1 MPRLNVYIKKFCI
14 SINKRVI
21 DVLKIFEKNRTNLV
35 ITIDKNN
42 KFIGIITIS
51 DVRKAILN
59 GYSNNSFIKDIVNKN
74 PIILKDKIDENQISN
89 IITSEKFNHIRPPL
103 IPLLNKNNVPYRIV
117 NKNNLALKSLNKKEI
132 TLKPRILLLG
142 GAGYIGS
149 ILAKKLILMGY
160 TVTVFDKFIYMSK
173 NDLKKFINNK
183 NLELINGDSRNI
195 SEIFSVVKKN
205 DIVVHLAELVGDP
218 LCEKQPAKTYEINF
232 LASMA
237 ISNIC
242 KNLSISK
249 LIYVSSCSVYGTN
262 KKNELLTENSKILP
276 ISVYA
281 KLKALIEKTIIR
293 NMDEYCRPCIL
304 RLGTVFGS
312 SLRPRYDLVINL
324 FSGLVANNKTLT
336 IQGGDQWRPFIHVE
350 DVADSIIKIIKLNK
364 DKTNGQV
371 FNLASFNCK
380 ISDIGK
386 TIKKI
391 FPKVK
396 IKFNKVAKDKRDYR
410 VSSLKAQKAF
420 SFKPK
425 FSLEMG
431 IKELV
436 KFTKNN
442 KIKNLNLKKF
452 QNILNSDSF

>member
-1 MPRLNVYIKKFCI
+1 MSVLNVYIKKFCI
-14 SINKRVI
+14 SNNKRVI
-21 DVLKIFEKNRTNLV
+21 DILKVFEKNRTNLV
-35 ITIDKNN
+35 IVIDKNE
-42 KFIGIITIS
+42 KFVGIITIS
-51 DVRKAILN
+51 DIRKAILN
-59 GYSNNSFIKDIVNKN
+59 GLNNNSPIKDIINKK

-89 IITSEKFNHIRPPL
+89 IVSSEQFNNIRPPL
-103 IPLLNKNNVPYRIV
+103 IPIINKKNVPYRIV
-117 NKNNLALKSLNKKEI
+117 NKNNLELKSLNKKEI
-132 TLKPRILLLG
+132 KYKPRILLIG

-149 ILAKKLILMGY
+149 ILAKKLLEIGY
-160 TVTVFDKFIYMSK
+160 NVTIFDRFIYVLK
-173 NDLKKFINNK
+173 HNLKKLIKSK
-183 NLELINGDSRNI
+183 NLELIRGDSRNI
-195 SEIFSVVKKN
+195 SEIFSVVKRN

-218 LCEKQPAKTYEINF
+218 LCEKQPSKTYEINF

-249 LIYVSSCSVYGTN
+249 LIYISSCSVYGA
-262 KKNELLTENSKILP
+262 KRKNDLLTEKSKILP

-312 SLRPRYDLVINL
+312 SIRPRYDLVINL

-336 IQGGDQWRPFIHVE
+336 IQGGNQWRPFIHVE
-350 DVADSIIKIIKLNK
+350 DVSDAIIKIIKLDK
-364 DKTNGQV
+364 EKTNGQI

-386 TIKKI
+386 TIKKN
-391 FPKVK
+391 FPNVK
-396 IKFNKVAKDKRDYR
+396 IKLNKTTKDKRSYR
-410 VSSLKAQKAF
+410 VSSLKAQKTIK
-420 SFKPK
+420 FKPK

-431 IKELV
+431 IKEMV
-436 KFTKNN
+436 KFTKKN
-442 KIKNLNLKKF
+442 KIKNLNLKRF